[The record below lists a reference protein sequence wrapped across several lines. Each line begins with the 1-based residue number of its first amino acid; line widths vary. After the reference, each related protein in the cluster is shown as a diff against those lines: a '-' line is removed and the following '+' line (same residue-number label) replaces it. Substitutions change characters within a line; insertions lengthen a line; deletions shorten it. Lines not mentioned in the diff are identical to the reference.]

1 MSNVIGQGL
10 SAYGGWRQRLYD
22 ALFQFRDW
30 QLEQKLT
37 DGQSDLRMEQVLQM
51 LRDDRFY
58 LAFVAEF
65 SRGKSELINAI
76 FFGDTATRILPSSAG
91 RTTMCPT
98 ELLYDAEWEPSL
110 RLLPIETRAGNVS
123 IEELRSE
130 PEEWHVVPFDP
141 TDRTTMVS
149 VLRPLTELKAVSKE
163 EAQRLGF
170 SISSD
175 PAHEDGLAARADG
188 MVEIPRWRHAIV
200 NFPHPLLQRGL
211 VILDT
216 PGLNALG
223 AEPELTL
230 SMLASAHAVVFV
242 LAADTGV
249 TKSDLAVWRDHITS
263 SGAGAHKG
271 QLVVMNKI
279 DVLWDEIREPGEVAR
294 EIQRQVEYTARTL
307 GIGQDRVFPVSA
319 QKAVIGR
326 VRGDAALVTQSRVE
340 RFETALANML
350 IPAKRQIVGANVQ
363 AELEQVAAA
372 TRALN
377 EQRLR
382 DVREHI
388 GDLQQLNTK
397 NVEVVGDMMDKV
409 RLDKE
414 NLEKNLQRFQA
425 TRSVFAR
432 QTRALHEKM
441 GMPAIELLI
450 AETRKDMQTSLTT
463 GGLRSHMIRFLAT
476 SAKRLEESEAQ
487 AEEIHRLIA
496 GVYQRLQEE
505 HGLANVRPRRFSM
518 SRYQRDIRRLSERND
533 HFVRGLGVVL
543 NEQMTVVRR
552 FFDTVVLKVKEI
564 YQHANHNLESWLK
577 TMLLPMEGQVREH
590 QVQLRRRLESI
601 KRIHQARDTLQDRLE
616 ELEAIQTGLA
626 EQRQELDRWLR
637 EVTYVNNIPASELV
651 GTGEEGAPLR
661 RNIA

>member
-1 MSNVIGQGL
+1 MANVFGQGL
-10 SAYGGWRQRLYD
+10 SAYGSWRERLYD
-22 ALFQFRDW
+22 RLAEFRDW
-30 QLEQKLT
+30 QIAQKLT

-76 FFGDTATRILPSSAG
+76 FFGDAATRILPSSAG

-110 RLLPIETRAGNVS
+110 RLLPIESRAGNAS
-123 IEELRSE
+123 IADLRNESE
-130 PEEWHVVPFDP
+130 AWQVVPFDP
-141 TDRTTMVS
+141 TDRATMVS
-149 VLRPLTELKAVSKE
+149 VLKPLTELKAVSKA

-170 SISSD
+170 SISD
-175 PAHEDGLAARADG
+175 DLAHEDGLAARADG
-188 MVEIPRWRHAIV
+188 MVEVPRWRHAIV

-230 SMLASAHAVVFV
+230 SMLANAHAVVFV

-263 SGAGAHKG
+263 SGAGANKG

-294 EIQRQVEYTARTL
+294 EIQRQVEYTSRTL
-307 GIGQDRVFPVSA
+307 GIPQDRVFPVSA

-326 VRGDAALVTQSRVE
+326 VRGDAALVAQSRVE
-340 RFETALANML
+340 RFESALANLL
-350 IPAKRQIVGANVQ
+350 IPAKRNIVGANVQ
-363 AELEQVAAA
+363 AELEQIAAA
-372 TRALN
+372 SRALN
-377 EQRLR
+377 EQRLH
-382 DVREHI
+382 DVVEHI
-388 GDLQQLNTK
+388 GDLQKLNSR
-397 NVEVVGDMMDKV
+397 NVEVVHDMMDKV

-414 NLEKNLQRFQA
+414 NLEKNLQQFQA

-432 QTRALHEKM
+432 QTRALHEKI
-441 GMPAIELLI
+441 GMTAIELLI
-450 AETRKDMQTSLTT
+450 AETRKEMQTALTT
-463 GGLRSHMIRFLAT
+463 GGLRAQMIRFLSAAT
-476 SAKRLEESEAQ
+476 KRLEEAEAQ
-487 AEEIHRLIA
+487 SEEIHQLIS
-496 GVYQRLQEE
+496 GIYKRLQEE
-505 HGLANVRPRRFSM
+505 HGLANVKPRRFSM
-518 SRYQRDIRRLSERND
+518 SRYLRDIRRLSERND

-577 TMLLPMEGQVREH
+577 TMLLPVEGQVREH

-616 ELEAIQTGLA
+616 ELEAIHEGLV

-637 EVTYVNNIPASELV
+637 EVAYTANIRAEELV
-651 GTGEEGAPLR
+651 GKEAGDVSPL